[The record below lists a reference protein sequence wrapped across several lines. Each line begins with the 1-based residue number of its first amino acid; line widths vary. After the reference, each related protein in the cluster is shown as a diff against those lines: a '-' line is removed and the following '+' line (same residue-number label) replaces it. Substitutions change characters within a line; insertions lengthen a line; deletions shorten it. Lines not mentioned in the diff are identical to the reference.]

1 MHHPSL
7 LRLRAALVLAFVAVL
22 ALSACSRR
30 EATDTPA
37 AGGAAASAA
46 GTPAAE
52 VRLGYFPNITHAPAL
67 IGVTNGYFQQELGST
82 KLTTQTFNAGPEE
95 VSALLGSSLDA
106 GFIGSGPAINA
117 FAKSNGE
124 AVRLIAGPTSG
135 GAQLVVSPD
144 ITSANQ
150 LKGKIVATPQLG
162 NTQDVA
168 LKKWLKQNNLEQGQ
182 GPDKVTVQNLDNPRT
197 LDLFK
202 TKQIAGGWLP
212 EPWSSR
218 LVDAGAKVLV
228 DEKSLWPNG
237 QFPTTVLIVRTDYLQ
252 QHPDTISALIRG
264 EQKAVDFAT
273 SNTAQAKT
281 ITNDSIKKL
290 TGSALAP
297 NVLDRSFTELSFT
310 LDPLAATFPQLAKD
324 SVTAG
329 VTSKETNLKGLIDVT
344 ALNGVL
350 TQAGKPPVDAAGLD
364 KAQG

>member
-1 MHHPSL
+1 MFAPALRRRATVL
-7 LRLRAALVLAFVAVL
+7 LAALAAVGLAAG
-22 ALSACSRR
+22 CSRAQ
-30 EATDTPA
+30 ESTPA
-37 AGGAAASAA
+37 APTS
-46 GTPAAE
+46 TSPATE
-52 VRLGYFPNITHAPAL
+52 LRLGYFPNITHAPAL
-67 IGVTNGYFQQELGST
+67 IGVAQNYFAEELGSGT
-82 KLTTQTFNAGPEE
+82 KLTTQTFNAGPDE
-95 VSALLGSSLDA
+95 VNALLGGSLDA
-106 GFIGSGPAINA
+106 GFIGSSPAINA

-124 AVRLIAGPTSG
+124 AVRLVAGSTSG
-135 GAQLVVSPD
+135 GAQLVTSPD
-144 ITSANQ
+144 ITSPEQ

-182 GPDKVTVQNLDNPRT
+182 GPDKVTVQNLDNART
-197 LDLFK
+197 LDLFR
-202 TKQIAGGWLP
+202 TKQLAGGWLP

-228 DEKSLWPNG
+228 DEKSLWPGG

-264 EQKAVDFAT
+264 EQKAVDFTTTNA
-273 SNTAQAKT
+273 ADAKKV
-281 ITNDSIKKL
+281 TNDSIKQL
-290 TGSALAP
+290 TGSSLAP
-297 NVLDRSFTELSFT
+297 AVLDRSFTELQFT

-329 VTSKETNLKGLIDVT
+329 VTDKETSLKGFIDVT

-350 TQAGKPPVDAAGLD
+350 TQAGKPAVDAAGLD